1 MPATR
6 LLRVDDVAV
15 LADLQRAHRDFLAP
29 WEPLRADDYFTLQ
42 VVRPIQRDGALG
54 PGDRRTAAL
63 RAPGALPT
71 LAG

>member
-1 MPATR
+1 MTSPSWPTCSVR
-6 LLRVDDVAV
+6 TGT
-15 LADLQRAHRDFLAP
+15 FLAP